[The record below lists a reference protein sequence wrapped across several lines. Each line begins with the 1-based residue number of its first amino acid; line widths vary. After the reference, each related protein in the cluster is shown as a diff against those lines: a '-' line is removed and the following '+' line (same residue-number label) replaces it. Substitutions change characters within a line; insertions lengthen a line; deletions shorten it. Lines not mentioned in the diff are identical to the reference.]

1 MFKNF
6 GRWQERK
13 RIYLYRFVLFCSFF
27 VTSLLLIALSKKR
40 ETPIILD
47 KVFRSFNF
55 EGKYSNFKTA
65 SDLSAAILL
74 ILILSL
80 IMGVYFY
87 LFERKFID
95 SCRDM
100 AAASAI
106 IVLNLLLIKFL
117 LPIPTFALPVF
128 VGVILISLLIDV
140 RVSIIFN
147 MVLSIVSL
155 LIVGTD
161 NLSFALYLFVA
172 GSLCAIV
179 SHSIHNRLQFISHG
193 FLASLM
199 SSLFVLSAELVFKI
213 NDTEVLN
220 TSVNSFIGTALSFVI
235 AYGTLPLWEY
245 LFDFTTPI
253 RLMELSNPNH
263 PLLKRLLLEAPG
275 TYHHSLIVGN
285 LAEIACEAVG
295 GNYLLARIGAYYHDI
310 GKLKRPFY
318 FKENQ
323 IIEEDPHNKITP
335 TLSALI
341 IISHTKDGVEIG
353 KEYRLPRQVLDII
366 KQHHGTTKVAF
377 FYGKALNQNQ
387 QVSEEKFRYDG
398 PIPQN
403 KEAAIVML
411 ADSVEAAVRALS
423 SPTPQLIEATIRNV
437 IQEKLLD
444 GQLNSSDLTF
454 RELEIISESFIKVL
468 TGVFHKRVSYNI
480 FEDSSNKADEVM
492 VRSENIHSKSA
503 G

>member
-1 MFKNF
+1 M
-6 GRWQERK
+6 
-13 RIYLYRFVLFCSFF
+13 
-27 VTSLLLIALSKKR
+27 
-40 ETPIILD
+40 
-47 KVFRSFNF
+47 
-55 EGKYSNFKTA
+55 
-65 SDLSAAILL
+65 
-74 ILILSL
+74 
-80 IMGVYFY
+80 
-87 LFERKFID
+87 
-95 SCRDM
+95 
-100 AAASAI
+100 
-106 IVLNLLLIKFL
+106 
-117 LPIPTFALPVF
+117 
-128 VGVILISLLIDV
+128 IDV

-147 MVLSIVSL
+147 VILSIVTL
-155 LIVGTD
+155 LIVGMN
-161 NLSFALYLFVA
+161 NLSFALHLFVT

-179 SHSIHNRLQFISHG
+179 SHSINNRLQFISHG
-193 FLASLM
+193 FLASLI
-199 SSLFVLSAELVFKI
+199 SSLFVLSTELVFKM
-213 NDTEVLN
+213 NEAEVLT
-220 TSVNSFIGTALSFVI
+220 TSANSFIGTALSFII
-235 AYGTLPLWEY
+235 AYGTLPVWEY

-323 IIEEDPHNKITP
+323 IIEEDPHNRITP

-377 FYGKALNQNQ
+377 FYGKALSQNQ

-398 PIPQN
+398 PIPQS

-423 SPTPQLIEATIRNV
+423 SPTPQMIEATIRNV

-444 GQLNSSDLTF
+444 GQLNNSDLTF
-454 RELEIISESFIKVL
+454 KELEIIL
-468 TGVFHKRVSYNI
+468 
-480 FEDSSNKADEVM
+480 
-492 VRSENIHSKSA
+492 ENLSRF
-503 G
+503 

>member
-47 KVFRSFNF
+47 KVFRFFNF

-117 LPIPTFALPVF
+117 LPIPTFAVPAF

-193 FLASLM
+193 FLASLI
-199 SSLFVLSAELVFKI
+199 SYLFVVSAELVFKI
-213 NDTEVLN
+213 NDAEELT
-220 TSVNSFIGTALSFVI
+220 TSANSCIGTALSVLI
-235 AYGTLPLWEY
+235 AYVTVPVWEY

-263 PLLKRLLLEAPG
+263 PLLKRLLFEAPG

-323 IIEEDPHNKITP
+323 IIEEDPHNRITP

-398 PIPQN
+398 PIPQS

-454 RELEIISESFIKVL
+454 RELEVISESFIKVL

-492 VRSENIHSKSA
+492 VRSENIRSKSA